1 MNAKDEAHD
10 STLPSSYSDNRT
22 TSKQV
27 ASKIQKTKKNGLV
40 NTRLPGKKKKK
51 KKIYF

>member
-27 ASKIQKTKKNGLV
+27 ASKIQKTKKKRFGQYKV
-40 NTRLPGKKKKK
+40 TW
-51 KKIYF
+51 